1 MGVLVRDSERLD
13 TKERILNEVSDNR
26 EKIENRSRVDPLHS
40 GAFYHAVLSLSDEF
54 RDVVEHTVL
63 PENMEH
69 WEYAVEYSY
78 EGIELYL
85 LHESEK
91 PYYNHELQ
99 REEKRSYI
107 DQVLPILRVKA
118 KYLTAEEYAESRGVG
133 VGTVRQWI
141 RRGRI
146 RTAKKFGKEWRI
158 SELSD
163 PPQRGFTPAKYLLP
177 EKLYGIPEDLQYL
190 EGKRVVKIEK
200 DPENKEGFLV
210 KLFLNESGKDEDGS
224 EKLCISSSDREK
236 LELFLIGEPSI
247 FYVQDF
253 FDSVVPDLFSIPKR
267 KAGDDVFVR

>member
-1 MGVLVRDSERLD
+1 MGVLVRDTDIVD
-13 TKERILNEVSDNR
+13 TKERIIEEVLTNR

-40 GAFYHAVLSLSDEF
+40 GAFYHAVLSLIDKF

-63 PENMEH
+63 PENMDH

-85 LHESEK
+85 VHSGEK
-91 PYYNHELQ
+91 KYYNPELK
-99 REEKRSYI
+99 REMTHDYV
-107 DQVLPILRVKA
+107 DQVLPILKVKA

-146 RTAKKFGKEWRI
+146 RTAKKFGNEWRI

-163 PPQRGFTPAKYLLP
+163 PPQRGFTSAKYLLP
-177 EKLYGIPEDLQYL
+177 EKMYGIPEELRYL
-190 EGKRVVKIEK
+190 EGIKKVKIEK

-210 KLFLNESGKDEDGS
+210 SLYLDDNGKDEEEN
-224 EKLCISSSDREK
+224 EKRCISSSEREK
-236 LELFLIGEPSI
+236 LELFLIGNPDV
-247 FYVQDF
+247 FYIQDF
-253 FDSVVPDLFSIPKR
+253 FDSVVPDLFSIPK
-267 KAGDDVFVR
+267 